1 MYGLTRPW
9 YRDRVEAGGS
19 PQRPGSV
26 KADQKRGAPPAVSPR
41 PERSPGL
48 DSPHQRSRVMDKPPT
63 FVGIDVSKHRLDI
76 HLRPSGEGFTID
88 HGEEEVAALVARLV
102 ALAPALVVLE
112 ATGGLE
118 VGLAAALAAAGLPV
132 AVVNPRQVRAFA
144 RATGRLAKTDRLDAA
159 AIARFAEAVGPPVGP
174 LPDEATRR
182 LGALVARRRQLLEM
196 VVAERN
202 RRHAAHPSL
211 HEGIDAHLRWLGEAL
226 AGIERDLDGAVRES
240 AVWRAR
246 EELLRSVPGV
256 GPVSAR
262 TLLAE
267 LPELGSLTRR
277 RAAAL
282 VGVAP
287 FSRDS
292 GKMRG
297 KRASWGGR
305 AALRACLYMAA
316 VAAVRGSNPAIAG
329 FYERLRQ
336 AGKKT
341 GRGSRPGFIPGGS
354 DDLRWATGKPS
365 KLALTACMRKLVVTL
380 NAMLRTGTAW
390 KQA

>member
-1 MYGLTRPW
+1 MQGQHGLLLHALDRHEPHLGPGPGHAQGRGIRGVVLLALFHERPDCLGRDQLHLVAKAAQQTRPVMAGTTGLEDHGASGLLLEERDQLAPTQLALERHPSTLVNAVDLEDSLCGVQPDHA
-9 YRDRVEAGGS
+9 YRH
-19 PQRPGSV
+19 
-26 KADQKRGAPPAVSPR
+26 RGRLLFRFAR
-41 PERSPGL
+41 PEFGTSMPGA
-48 DSPHQRSRVMDKPPT
+48 VPPT
-63 FVGIDVSKHRLDI
+63 
-76 HLRPSGEGFTID
+76 
-88 HGEEEVAALVARLV
+88 
-102 ALAPALVVLE
+102 
-112 ATGGLE
+112 
-118 VGLAAALAAAGLPV
+118 
-132 AVVNPRQVRAFA
+132 
-144 RATGRLAKTDRLDAA
+144 RLDAK
-159 AIARFAEAVGPPVGP
+159 AIARFAEAVRPPVRP

-196 VVAERN
+196 LVAERN
-202 RRHAAHPSL
+202 RRHAADPAL
-211 HEGIDAHLRWLGEAL
+211 HEGIDAHLRWLEEAL
-226 AGIERDLDGAVRES
+226 AGIERDLGTAVRES
-240 AVWRAR
+240 AVWRAK

-277 RAAAL
+277 QAAAL

-297 KRASWGGR
+297 KRTVGGGR
-305 AALRACLYMAA
+305 ATLRACLYMAA
-316 VAAVRGSNPAIAG
+316 VAAARGANPPIAA
-329 FYERLRQ
+329 FYKRLRR
-336 AGKKT
+336 AGK
-341 GRGSRPGFIPGGS
+341 P
-354 DDLRWATGKPS
+354 A

>member
-1 MYGLTRPW
+1 MVPRRPCP
-9 YRDRVEAGGS
+9 RDPNGHQGREARI
-19 PQRPGSV
+19 QRN
-26 KADQKRGAPPAVSPR
+26 
-41 PERSPGL
+41 
-48 DSPHQRSRVMDKPPT
+48 RVMDKAPT
-63 FVGIDVSKHRLDI
+63 FVGIDVSKHRLDV
-76 HLRPSGEGFTID
+76 HARPSGEGFATD
-88 HGEEEVAALVARLV
+88 YDDEGVAGLVGRLA

-118 VGLAAALAAAGLPV
+118 VRLAAAPAAAGLPV

-144 RATGRLAKTDRLDAA
+144 RAAGRLAKTDRLDAE
-159 AIARFAEAVGPPVGP
+159 AIARFAEAVRPPVRP

-182 LGALVARRRQLLEM
+182 LGALVARRRRLLGM
-196 VVAERN
+196 LVAERD
-202 RRHAAHPSL
+202 RRHMADPAL
-211 HEGIDAHLRWLGEAL
+211 REGIDARPRWLGEAL
-226 AGIERDLDGAVRES
+226 ATIERDLGAAVRES
-240 AVWRAR
+240 AAWRAE
-246 EELLRSVPGV
+246 EELPRSVPGV

-277 RAAAL
+277 QAAAL

-297 KRASWGGR
+297 KRAIGGGR

-316 VAAVRGSNPAIAG
+316 VAAVRAGNPAVAG
-329 FYERLRQ
+329 FYGRLRT
-336 AGKKT
+336 AGK
-341 GRGSRPGFIPGGS
+341 P
-354 DDLRWATGKPS
+354 A
-365 KLALTACMRKLVVTL
+365 KLALTACVRKLVVTL
-380 NAMLRTGTAW
+380 NAILRTGTAW